1 MECQEEDEYVTSVS
15 WGADGKHIAVGT
27 SSATVQIWDANRV
40 KQIRNLDGHAARVGA
55 LSWNNAILSSGGRDS
70 IIVNHDVRY
79 CSNTTRPM
87 LVTRASSSKI
97 CSDYFSWLKSRWHD
111 AALLSRVHVLACCI
125 SIECVKLAATP
136 IENARKLQA
145 ARAHHGCLAWP

>member
-1 MECQEEDEYVTSVS
+1 MARHKFRCVCLQVAVALGTTVYLWNANTGDIEQLMECQEEDEYITSVS

-40 KQIRNLDGHAARVGA
+40 KQIRSLNGHAARVGA

-79 CSNTTRPM
+79 SLLSTVERPVCSNT
-87 LVTRASSSKI
+87 I
-97 CSDYFSWLKSRWHD
+97 
-111 AALLSRVHVLACCI
+111 LLSPHLQRTCG
-125 SIECVKLAATP
+125 KL
-136 IENARKLQA
+136 L
-145 ARAHHGCLAWP
+145 GS

>member
-1 MECQEEDEYVTSVS
+1 MCLQVAVALGTTVYLWNANTGDIEQLMECQDEDEYVTSVS

-40 KQIRNLDGHAARVGA
+40 KQIRSLNGHAARVGA

-79 CSNTTRPM
+79 SLPFQ
-87 LVTRASSSKI
+87 LSSLFVATQSCCGPI
-97 CSDYFSWLKSRWHD
+97 CRE
-111 AALLSRVHVLACCI
+111 HVAG
-125 SIECVKLAATP
+125 S
-136 IENARKLQA
+136 
-145 ARAHHGCLAWP
+145 

>member
-1 MECQEEDEYVTSVS
+1 MKPTLLQRLQVAVALGTTVYLWNANTGDIEQLMECQDEDEYVTSVS

-40 KQIRNLDGHAARVGA
+40 KQIRNLNGHAARVGA

-79 CSNTTRPM
+79 RSDLSYTTGSC
-87 LVTRASSSKI
+87 LQASSMSSELHS
-97 CSDYFSWLKSRWHD
+97 CSRSS
-111 AALLSRVHVLACCI
+111 
-125 SIECVKLAATP
+125 
-136 IENARKLQA
+136 
-145 ARAHHGCLAWP
+145 